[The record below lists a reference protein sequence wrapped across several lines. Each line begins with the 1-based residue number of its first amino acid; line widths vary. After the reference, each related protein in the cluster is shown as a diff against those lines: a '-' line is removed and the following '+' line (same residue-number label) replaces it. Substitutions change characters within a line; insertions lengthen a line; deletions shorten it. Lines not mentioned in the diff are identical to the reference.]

1 MPAARVGAGW
11 LGRASGRLPDLL
23 IQILLVELGQVLIA
37 KGLFVAAGP
46 CPSADLFNRIFSREP
61 LPPRHRRLVE
71 NAHPAKTKLIIS
83 ALLALSLSLRGHR
96 KTLSRYRKAV
106 R

>member
-1 MPAARVGAGW
+1 MLRGAMPAARVGAGW

-37 KGLFVAAGP
+37 KGLFAAAGP

-61 LPPRHRRLVE
+61 LPPATDAWWRTRTQPRQ
-71 NAHPAKTKLIIS
+71 N
-83 ALLALSLSLRGHR
+83 
-96 KTLSRYRKAV
+96 
-106 R
+106 